1 LPRARRCLVFVA
13 VFGTVAVPGAA
24 VIPASPASAAPP
36 AVANRP
42 TIAYQRLALPDGR
55 YAVVYTDGVAE
66 VVDPKR
72 GASEFQYVPL
82 RTTADN
88 PAGALPAKP
97 DLIATLAQGHP
108 AAYAPDDVLV
118 VYAPDVS
125 GPSRVS
131 LGPAYTTDARLNKAL
146 AGLGVDR
153 AEQLVADAADQETGQ
168 PTLDISRLYRLHVSG
183 ASVADAVTTLRADPA
198 IAYAS
203 PNWRVTSLHTDPVPA
218 TDTGPTTVA
227 TAGKP
232 ASTLPTNYGLTA
244 SAQSLLNQPGVDAV
258 AAYSA
263 ISQKFGQLPGQG
275 QIVTNVSIGGL
286 TDQSAISDRTNPCN
300 FWASAYGPTTV
311 VQAGQRYLDWPGMP
325 LIPTYTADG
334 TGKLDPT
341 GQVCGADDP
350 TLVEVGLD
358 FSMMAPLPHDQQRP
372 GREGSGLTD
381 LLGIAPGASYR
392 LVEPATAGPST
403 ADVAAAFLAAARQ
416 QPRPSVITASLG
428 FGYDQYGF
436 SGRYLEDDPIMASV
450 IATIVHRYRIVVCV
464 SAGDGL
470 RRFTNAAV
478 PPSGG
483 SAPTQVAGRHDKPTN
498 LDDVGYSTA
507 PSVDVDTGSIDVGSS
522 TLNEAQAYAE
532 TRYNGS
538 RDFASGYGS
547 RVNIS
552 APGDNV
558 LSLGHAFGGG
568 ASDVTMYYNGG
579 TSASAPQV
587 AAAAAV
593 VLQVAA
599 LTKNKQLSD
608 PVKVRDLLVSTA
620 SPVVSPP
627 QSDVDLQVGP
637 QVDLGNAVQTLLAAA
652 GTPVSPSVPRVAVVA
667 RHPLDGFDE
676 RFSTATDPGAI
687 SLDHRHLNDWLT
699 IAPDW
704 LGLPAHGVDY
714 SLTVGGH
721 RLASTPSARLQPRA
735 VLAAA
740 GLPLVDT
747 GSRPVELAYT
757 ASRAGRALATATVT
771 VTFGPSDGLSTYGL
785 APQVPPVV
793 RGATIP
799 VTYDLRGLVTATN
812 PVLVVSEPGR
822 IDPVT
827 SAFFRPAYTVA
838 LTELSGTVRVPVSA
852 LSGGGIY
859 GIGIQQA
866 PGGTASTTYTNFAYL
881 RVAPTADA
889 KPPAPTLAAVAH
901 RSTGGHNLEIPYG
914 APFRV
919 SWDVRDVPTA
929 NGAMLEISAAGPTM
943 FGNQN
948 TFNNPNGTVR
958 DANGTDGGSV
968 YFAALRGD
976 HGTVTLDPGQVGLDT
991 AMSHVVR
998 VLPTRDSR
1006 VVGEASEV
1014 STVTRDGV
1022 RPTGGGD
1029 VTGGFGVNSHGSD
1042 GFLTSYQ
1049 TENQNQATGS
1059 VQVFDQ
1065 NTNVV
1070 TKEVTSSSSY
1080 YQTAGSI
1087 GGGPGVFA
1095 GDVGLY
1101 QRYDEDGQQAYQ
1113 VIKPVATGGDGG
1125 AWTPP
1130 AENVPAGGSTGALA
1144 APNQSTDTT
1153 AFLFGN
1159 NGPNGG
1165 YRVFTSNVGAN
1176 TFGPPTDVQPALQKL
1191 AFPFV
1196 TGFGADNSSRQA
1208 VLGASDFFTS
1218 DASPTFVTVGLDT
1231 GQLGAFTGVGA
1242 GTPYGLAIDSSTHTM
1257 VAPTSDNTIGL
1268 YDLATDK
1275 GVGVSLG
1282 GAFYQH
1288 PAVDETH
1295 HYFALQELAIP
1306 TGAGAGPTNNNAVSS
1321 VVIVDERG
1329 ALVQRIAAFNFF
1341 NIFLPING
1349 SYVQLNPA
1357 TRTGYTLGPGGTQ
1370 LAVFSY

>member
-1 LPRARRCLVFVA
+1 LPRARGYLVLVA
-13 VFGTVAVPGAA
+13 VFAAAALPDAMVVPA
-24 VIPASPASAAPP
+24 ASAAPP
-36 AVANRP
+36 AAVRRP
-42 TIAYQRLALPDGR
+42 TIAYQHLALPDGR
-55 YAVVYTDGVAE
+55 YANVYSDGVAQ
-66 VVDPKR
+66 VVDPKS
-72 GASEFQYVPL
+72 GSAEFQYLPL
-82 RTTADN
+82 RPTADN
-88 PAGALPAKP
+88 LAGALPAKA
-97 DLIATLAQGHP
+97 DLIATLAKGRP
-108 AAYAPDDVLV
+108 AGYAPDDVLV

-125 GPSRVS
+125 ASTRVS
-131 LGPAYTTDARLNKAL
+131 LGQARADAAHPAAYTSDVRLNKVL
-146 AGLGVDR
+146 AGLGVDGT
-153 AEQLVADAADQETGQ
+153 EML
-168 PTLDISRLYRLHVSG
+168 LDSTYRLHLSG
-183 ASVADAVTTLRADPA
+183 QSVAGAVTALRADPA
-198 IAYAS
+198 IEYAS
-203 PNWRVTSLHTDPVPA
+203 PDWRVTALHTDPVPA
-218 TDTGPTTVA
+218 TGASPTTVA
-227 TAGKP
+227 ATGKP
-232 ASTLPTNYGLTA
+232 ASTLPTNYGLTS
-244 SAQSLLNQPGVDAV
+244 SAQSLLNRTGVDAV

-263 ISQKFGQLPGQG
+263 IAQNFGQLPGQG

-286 TDQSAISDRTNPCN
+286 TDQSAISDPKNPCK
-300 FWASAYGPTTV
+300 FWATAYGPTTI
-311 VQAGQRYLDWPGMP
+311 VQDGQRYLDWPGMP

-334 TGKLDPT
+334 AGRVDPT

-358 FSMMAPLPHDQQRP
+358 FSMMAPLPHDRQRP

-392 LVEPATAGPST
+392 LMEPATAGPST

-428 FGYDQYGF
+428 FGLDQYGF

-483 SAPTQVAGRHDKPTN
+483 SAPTLVAGKRTS
-498 LDDVGYSTA
+498 LDDVGFSTA
-507 PSVDVDTGSIDVGSS
+507 PSVDGDTGSIDVGSS

-532 TRYNGS
+532 TRYDGS

-558 LSLGHAFGGG
+558 LSIGHAFGGG
-568 ASDVTMYYNGG
+568 ASDVTTYYNGG

-593 VLQVAA
+593 VLQVAG
-599 LTKNKQLSD
+599 LTGNRQLTA
-608 PVKVRDLLVSTA
+608 PTKVRDLLVSTA
-620 SPVVSPP
+620 SPVASPP
-627 QSDVDLQVGP
+627 QSDVDLRVGP
-637 QVDLGNAVQTLLAAA
+637 QVDLGNAVQTLLAEA

-667 RHPLDGFDE
+667 RHPLGGFDE
-676 RFSTATDPGAI
+676 TFSTATDPGAI
-687 SLDHRHLNDWLT
+687 PLDHRHLNDWLT
-699 IAPDW
+699 VAPDW
-704 LGLPAHGVDY
+704 LGLPDHGVDY
-714 SLTVGGH
+714 SLAVGDH
-721 RLASTPSARLQPRA
+721 RLATTASARLQPRA

-747 GSRPVELAYT
+747 GSRTVVLTYT
-757 ASRAGRALATATVT
+757 ASRAGRPLATATVP

-785 APQVPPVV
+785 APQVPAVV

-799 VTYDLRGLVTATN
+799 VTYDLRGLAKVTD
-812 PVLVVSEPGR
+812 PVLAISEPGR

-827 SAFFRPAYTVA
+827 AAFFRPAYTVP
-838 LTELSGTVRVPVSA
+838 LPELSGTVQVPVSA

-866 PGGTASTTYTNFAYL
+866 PAGNSSAPYTNFAYV

-889 KPPAPTLAAVAH
+889 RPPAPILAAVSH
-901 RSTGGHNLEIPYG
+901 RSDGGHNLEIPYG

-919 SWDVRDVPTA
+919 SWDVHNVPMT
-929 NGAMLEISAAGPTM
+929 NGAILEISAAGPTM

-948 TFNNPNGTVR
+948 TFNNPNGTVL
-958 DANGTDGGSV
+958 DANGTDSGSV
-968 YFAALRGD
+968 YSVVLRGD
-976 HGTVTLDPGQVGLDT
+976 RGTVTLDPGQVGLDP

-998 VLPTRDSR
+998 VLPTRGGR

-1042 GFLTSYQ
+1042 GLLTSNV
-1049 TENQNQATGS
+1049 TADKPVGS

-1065 NTNVV
+1065 NTNAV
-1070 TKEVTSSSSY
+1070 TRKVTSSSSY

-1087 GGGPGVFA
+1087 GGGPGIFA

-1101 QRYDEDGQQAYQ
+1101 QRYDQDGKQAYR
-1113 VIKPVATGGDGG
+1113 VVKPVARGGDGG

-1130 AENVPAGGSTGALA
+1130 AEDVPSGGSTGALA

-1159 NGPNGG
+1159 NGPNGA

-1176 TFGPPTDVQPALQKL
+1176 TFGPPTDVQPALRQF

-1196 TGFGADNSSRQA
+1196 TGFGADNSQRLA

-1218 DASPTFVTVGLDT
+1218 GAPPTFLTVGLDN
-1231 GQLGAFTGVGA
+1231 GQVASFTGVGA
-1242 GTPYGLAIDSSTHTM
+1242 GGPEGLAIDSTTHTM
-1257 VAPTSDNTIGL
+1257 VAPTTDNTIGL
-1268 YDLATDK
+1268 YDLTART
-1275 GVGVSLG
+1275 GVGVPLG

-1295 HYFALQELAIP
+1295 RYFALEELEIP
-1306 TGAGAGPTNNNAVSS
+1306 VGAGPMPANNNALSS
-1321 VVIVDERG
+1321 VVIIDERG
-1329 ALVQRIAAFNFF
+1329 ALVKRIAAFNFF
-1341 NIFLPING
+1341 NISLPING
-1349 SYVQLNPA
+1349 SYLQLNPT

-1370 LAVFSY
+1370 LATFRY